1 MKKPLLSL
9 SLFFIILGTSAQK
22 LHLDLYAG
30 DLNYN
35 GDLQQH
41 AFTFSQSH
49 FGGGLGLSY
58 DVNDHVAVR
67 TSFMFGKLSADDKYG
82 RNASRNLNFI
92 TGLTE
97 VNLNA
102 VYYITPMGAH
112 TLTPYVFAGIAM
124 FHFNPYTY
132 DTSGVKTYLRP
143 LSTEGE
149 GFISGKPNYS
159 LTQIAIPF
167 GAGVKFAL
175 SDNVN
180 VGLEFGYR
188 KSFTDY
194 IDDVSGRYVD
204 EATLL
209 TNRGPEA
216 VELAYRGNEIKNG
229 TPYPPGGSLRGS
241 SAKKDWYYFT
251 ALTASFRLFS
261 GNGLGSGIG
270 GRHSKYGCPVNV
282 R

>member
-1 MKKPLLSL
+1 
-9 SLFFIILGTSAQK
+9 
-22 LHLDLYAG
+22 LYAG

-49 FGGGLGLSY
+49 FGGGLGATY
-58 DVNDHVAVR
+58 DLNDHFAVR
-67 TSFMFGKLSADDKYG
+67 SSFIFGKLSADDKYG
-82 RNASRNLNFI
+82 RNAARNLNFI
-92 TGLTE
+92 SGLTE
-97 VNLNA
+97 LNLNA

-112 TLTPYVFAGIAM
+112 ALTPYVFAGVAM

-132 DTSGVKTYLRP
+132 DTAGIKTYLRP

-149 GFISGKPNYS
+149 GFISGRPNYS

-167 GAGVKFAL
+167 GAGVKFSL

-180 VGLEFGYR
+180 VGLELGYR

-194 IDDVSGRYVD
+194 VDDVSGRYVD

-209 TNRGPEA
+209 SNRGSEA
-216 VELAYRGNEIKNG
+216 AELAYRGDEIKNG
-229 TPYPPGGSLRGS
+229 TPYPPGGTLRGS
-241 SAKKDWYYFT
+241 SSKKDWYYFT

-270 GRHSKYGCPVNV
+270 GGRHAKYGCPVNV